1 MKEKYKDELERKY
14 KIRRRG
20 LRVAK
25 EEIRQKIKAK
35 TGKITRYQQRV
46 SQYQQNRLFRNNEGR
61 FYQQLNN
68 ESEHLENEVPDAET
82 ARNFWSDIWS
92 KEVQHNKN
100 ANWLHEF
107 RNEVENTS
115 VQESIDITDE
125 KVKDILKRM
134 PNWKAPGP
142 DGVQGF
148 WLKNFT
154 SMHKYIRLY
163 LIDCLENGTPT
174 WMTKGRTVLIQKDK
188 DKGRDASNYRPI
200 TCLPLMW
207 KLLTGMIA
215 DQMYN
220 YLETNNLLPEE
231 QKGCRKRSKGT
242 ADLLYI
248 DRMIL
253 REERARKKNLGI
265 GWIDYQKAYDN
276 VAHSWVLECLTIL
289 GINEKVTSF
298 LKNSMKSWEVEL
310 KCGNKSLGNVKIR
323 RGIFQ
328 GDSLSPLLFVMALIP
343 LTRERRRRGRGN
355 GQCCALSLCL
365 MQIRIEAR
373 SFWSETWNGAGVSL
387 ED

>member
-1 MKEKYKDELERKY
+1 MQRLNEMRKMDRTRLPALRGIESEKLRKAIKKLDVLLGKIKVDDVTDVDDLIYCASAVVVEDLGVKREGGKKSKEPWWKRRLEGHVKHLNRDLGRINTIIEKKSVKEKYKDELERKY

-20 LRVAK
+20 LQVVK

-46 SQYQQNRLFRNNEGR
+46 SQYKQNRLFRNNERR

-92 KEVQHNKN
+92 REVQHNKN
-100 ANWLHEF
+100 ANWLHEC

-174 WMTKGRTVLIQKDK
+174 WMTREGRYL
-188 DKGRDASNYRPI
+188 YRKI
-200 TCLPLMW
+200 
-207 KLLTGMIA
+207 KIK
-215 DQMYN
+215 
-220 YLETNNLLPEE
+220 EE
-231 QKGCRKRSKGT
+231 MQVII
-242 ADLLYI
+242 DLLH
-248 DRMIL
+248 
-253 REERARKKNLGI
+253 
-265 GWIDYQKAYDN
+265 
-276 VAHSWVLECLTIL
+276 VC
-289 GINEKVTSF
+289 
-298 LKNSMKSWEVEL
+298 
-310 KCGNKSLGNVKIR
+310 
-323 RGIFQ
+323 
-328 GDSLSPLLFVMALIP
+328 P
-343 LTRERRRRGRGN
+343 
-355 GQCCALSLCL
+355 
-365 MQIRIEAR
+365 
-373 SFWSETWNGAGVSL
+373 
-387 ED
+387 